1 MKFSKYPI
9 KGGGEKESRA
19 MAERLTVQCPY
30 CNFMMV
36 QVTECE
42 DLTVLCPLCGASVKV
57 SATDEDAVIRVKK
70 PRTTRKTSG
79 E

>member
-1 MKFSKYPI
+1 
-9 KGGGEKESRA
+9 

-42 DLTVLCPLCGASVKV
+42 DLTVLCPLCGAS
-57 SATDEDAVIRVKK
+57 ATDEDAVIRVKK